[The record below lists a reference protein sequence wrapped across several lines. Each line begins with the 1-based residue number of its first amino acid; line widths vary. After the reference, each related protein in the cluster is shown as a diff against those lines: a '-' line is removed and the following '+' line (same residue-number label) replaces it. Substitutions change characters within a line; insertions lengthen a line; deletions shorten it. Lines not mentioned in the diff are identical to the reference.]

1 MAVTQD
7 VTASNATGK
16 SAIYKQR
23 AVILRMMQPLSFL
36 FPKLRREHALA
47 VNQIVAVK
55 ILNCS
60 FHNTFSNGSLLND
73 IPAA

>member
-16 SAIYKQR
+16 LAIYKQA

-36 FPKLRREHALA
+36 FPKLRREHAHA
-47 VNQIVAVK
+47 VNQIVAV
-55 ILNCS
+55 
-60 FHNTFSNGSLLND
+60 
-73 IPAA
+73 

>member
-36 FPKLRREHALA
+36 FPKLRRKHALA
-47 VNQIVAVK
+47 VNQIVAV
-55 ILNCS
+55 
-60 FHNTFSNGSLLND
+60 
-73 IPAA
+73 